1 MFQDIWALISQC
13 MGCFYFGTCTTL
25 LPSAEKHL
33 TSNHSHFYPQFQS
46 RLVIRN
52 YHGWNLIFC
61 SALEKFPTSAIS
73 FSHLSF
79 VHCYW
84 KLALPATT
92 HQQLNTPMI
101 LSSLHNT

>member
-1 MFQDIWALISQC
+1 MFQVIWALISQC

-61 SALEKFPTSAIS
+61 SAYKSFLLLQSPSLTSRLCI
-73 FSHLSF
+73 
-79 VHCYW
+79 
-84 KLALPATT
+84 ATGSWLFLR
-92 HQQLNTPMI
+92 QPIN
-101 LSSLHNT
+101 SLIRL